1 MTGATA
7 SEPRWAVPPGRQRK
21 LTVAEAADYHG
32 CSEKTIRR
40 AITDGRLRAY
50 RVGPR
55 MIRIDPR
62 DLDRLARPIPA
73 VSNGA

>member
-1 MTGATA
+1 MAPAA
-7 SEPRWAVPPGRQRK
+7 SPARQRR
-21 LTVAEAADYHG
+21 LSVAEAADYHR

-40 AITDGRLRAY
+40 AIADGRLRAY
-50 RVGPR
+50 RVGSR

-73 VSNGA
+73 VSNGAA